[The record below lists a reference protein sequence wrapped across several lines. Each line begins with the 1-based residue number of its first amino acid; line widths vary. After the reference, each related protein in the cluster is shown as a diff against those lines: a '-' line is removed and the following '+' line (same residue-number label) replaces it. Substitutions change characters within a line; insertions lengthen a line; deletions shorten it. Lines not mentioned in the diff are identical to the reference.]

1 MYANIRN
8 LLFKMDPEKAHT
20 RTIQALKVMQSFSFA
35 RNLYN
40 TNMSLKDSRLECK
53 LLDIKFPNPIGLA
66 AGFDKFANVYPA
78 LASLGFGSVEVGS
91 ITPNPQPGNPNP
103 RLYRL
108 PEDTAL
114 INRMG
119 FNSEGLNKAKQNF
132 MALPRPAIPL
142 GINLGKN
149 KDTPNQDAN
158 LDYQKGLET
167 LYTHG
172 DYFVINI
179 SSPNTEGLRDLQYVD
194 TLKPLLTSIL
204 NKRDE
209 LCKKHSQYRP
219 IVLKIAPDLT
229 PEQLEGVISIILEVK
244 VDAVIAANTT
254 ISRTNLTSKYQEQ
267 SGGLSGKPLNSRSTE
282 IISKIYQQTQGKL
295 PIIGSGG
302 VFTGEDAYEKIKSG
316 ASLVQLYT
324 SMIYRGPS
332 VAKQINQEILNL
344 LEKDGLSNITDAIG
358 LYHK

>member
-1 MYANIRN
+1 MYGIIRN
-8 LLFKMDPEKAHT
+8 LLFKMDPEKAHSL
-20 RTIQALKVMQSFSFA
+20 TIQALKVMQSFSII
-35 RNLYN
+35 RKLYDA
-40 TNMSLKDSRLECK
+40 NMSLNDSRLECK
-53 LLDIKFPNPIGLA
+53 LLDITFPNPVGLA
-66 AGFDKFANVYPA
+66 AGFDKFADVFPA

-91 ITPNPQPGNPNP
+91 ITPNPQPGNPKP

-119 FNSEGLNKAKQNF
+119 FNSEGVNKAKQNF
-132 MALPRPAIPL
+132 LTLPRPSIPL

-149 KDTPNQDAN
+149 KNSPNQHAN
-158 LDYQKGLET
+158 LDYQQGLET

-179 SSPNTEGLRDLQYVD
+179 SSPNTEGLRDLQYID
-194 TLKPLLTSIL
+194 TLKPLLSSIL

-209 LCKKHSQYRP
+209 LCEKNNQFRP

-229 PEQLEGVISIILEVK
+229 PEQLEGAISVILEVK

-254 ISRTNLTSKYQEQ
+254 IYRNNLTSKHQKQ
-267 SGGLSGKPLNSRSTE
+267 NGGLSGKPLNSRSTE
-282 IISKIYQQTQGKL
+282 IISKIYLQTQGKL

-324 SMIYRGPS
+324 SMIYQGPS
-332 VAKQINQEILNL
+332 IAKQINQEILNL
-344 LEKDGLSNITDAIG
+344 LEKDGLSNITEAIG

>member
-20 RTIQALKVMQSFSFA
+20 RTIHALKMMQSFSFA
-35 RNLYN
+35 RNMYN
-40 TNMSLKDSRLECK
+40 KNMRLNDSRLECK
-53 LLDIKFPNPIGLA
+53 FLDIKFPNPIGLA
-66 AGFDKFANVYPA
+66 AGFDKFADVYPG

-91 ITPNPQPGNPNP
+91 ITPKPQPGNPKP

-119 FNSEGLNKAKQNF
+119 FNSEGLNRAKQNF
-132 MALPRPAIPL
+132 MTLPRPNIPL

-149 KDTPNQDAN
+149 KDTPNSDAT

-167 LYTHG
+167 LYSYG

-194 TLKPLLTSIL
+194 TLKPLLASIL
-204 NKRDE
+204 DKRNE
-209 LCKKHSQYRP
+209 LCKKHNQYRP
-219 IVLKIAPDLT
+219 IILKIAPDLT
-229 PEQLEGVISIILEVK
+229 PEQLEGVISIIQEVK
-244 VDAVIAANTT
+244 IDAVIAANTT
-254 ISRTNLTSKYQEQ
+254 ISRTNLNSKFQKQ
-267 SGGLSGKPLNSRSTE
+267 NGGLSGKPLNHRSTE
-282 IISKIYQQTQGKL
+282 IISKIYRQTQGNL

-316 ASLVQLYT
+316 ASLIQIYT

-332 VAKQINQEILNL
+332 VAKHINQEILTL
-344 LEKDGLSNITDAIG
+344 LEKDGLTNITEAIG

>member
-8 LLFKMDPEKAHT
+8 LLFKIDPEKAHT
-20 RTIQALKVMQSFSFA
+20 RTIHALKMMQSFSFA
-35 RNLYN
+35 RNMYDK
-40 TNMSLKDSRLECK
+40 NMRLNDSRLECK

-66 AGFDKFANVYPA
+66 AGFDKFADVYPA

-91 ITPNPQPGNPNP
+91 ITPKPQPGNPKP

-119 FNSEGLNKAKQNF
+119 FNSEGLNRAKQNF
-132 MALPRPAIPL
+132 MTLPRPNIPL

-149 KDTPNQDAN
+149 KDTPNSDAT

-167 LYTHG
+167 LYTYG

-204 NKRDE
+204 NKRNE
-209 LCKKHSQYRP
+209 LCKKHNVYRP
-219 IVLKIAPDLT
+219 IILKIAPDLT
-229 PEQLEGVISIILEVK
+229 PEQLEGVITIIQEVK
-244 VDAVIAANTT
+244 IDAVIAANTT
-254 ISRTNLTSKYQEQ
+254 ISRTNLNSKFQKQ
-267 SGGLSGKPLNSRSTE
+267 IGGLSGKPLNHRSTE
-282 IISKIYQQTQGKL
+282 IISKIYRQTQGKL

-302 VFTGEDAYEKIKSG
+302 IFTGADAYEKIKSG
-316 ASLVQLYT
+316 ASLIQIYT

-332 VAKQINQEILNL
+332 VAKHINQEILTL
-344 LEKDGLSNITDAIG
+344 LEKDGLTNITEAIG